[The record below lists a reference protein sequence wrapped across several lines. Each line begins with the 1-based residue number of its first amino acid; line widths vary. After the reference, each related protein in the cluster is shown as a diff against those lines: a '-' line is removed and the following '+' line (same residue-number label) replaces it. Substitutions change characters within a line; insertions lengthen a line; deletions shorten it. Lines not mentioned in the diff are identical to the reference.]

1 MQGGSSGAT
10 AGSSGKGPTPNR
22 TIESAEAPVA
32 DETRGQPAPAM
43 GPPTTRASSTDEHHR
58 AVSGTLFVVATP
70 IGNLEDITL
79 RALRVLREVDVIAA
93 EDTRRSGNLLRHYQ
107 IATPLVSLHEHNE
120 RQRSGRLVEQ
130 LQAGASVALVSDAG
144 TPGISDPG
152 AHLVRAARNAG
163 IRVEPIPGPSAV
175 TAVLSASGMALER
188 FAFAG
193 FPPVRSKDRKLWF
206 AWIQRL
212 PDTPVVCFEAPHR
225 IARTLTDIRNYL
237 VNRPIILARELT
249 KAHEEWLTDP
259 VAPLERGEFV
269 IIIGQITENNAAL
282 VPESGRMSPVTSP
295 PLVET
300 QVDADKIAA
309 RFGEMTELR
318 QFPSRRAA
326 IKAVAEDL
334 DLPAKTVY
342 NALERAKN

>member
-1 MQGGSSGAT
+1 
-10 AGSSGKGPTPNR
+10 
-22 TIESAEAPVA
+22 
-32 DETRGQPAPAM
+32 M
-43 GPPTTRASSTDEHHR
+43 GPPTTRASSTNEHHR

-107 IATPLVSLHEHNE
+107 IATPLISLHEHNE
-120 RQRSGRLVEQ
+120 RERSGRLVER
-130 LQAGASVALVSDAG
+130 LQAGESVALVSDAG

-175 TAVLSASGMALER
+175 TAVLSASGIALER

-193 FPPVRSKDRKLWF
+193 FPPVRSKDRKHWF

-212 PDTPVVCFEAPHR
+212 PGTPVVCFEAPHR
-225 IARTLTDIRNYL
+225 ITRTLTDIRNYL

-249 KAHEEWLTDP
+249 KTHEEWLADP

-269 IIIGQITENNAAL
+269 IIIGQITENASASMSEIDNRT
-282 VPESGRMSPVTSP
+282 PETP
-295 PLVET
+295 PSLAER
-300 QVDADKIAA
+300 QVDAAAIAA
-309 RFGEMTELR
+309 KFGEMTKHH
-318 QFPSRRAA
+318 QFSSRRAA